1 VKDHAD
7 FWSLLDAGH
16 PLLQERQR
24 VMITIAKEQAQNI
37 SISQI
42 IIKSCLQEQAK
53 AGKR

>member
-7 FWSLLDAGH
+7 PWSLLDAGL

-24 VMITIAKEQAQNI
+24 VMSIIAKEQAQNI

-42 IIKSCLQEQAK
+42 TIKSC
-53 AGKR
+53 